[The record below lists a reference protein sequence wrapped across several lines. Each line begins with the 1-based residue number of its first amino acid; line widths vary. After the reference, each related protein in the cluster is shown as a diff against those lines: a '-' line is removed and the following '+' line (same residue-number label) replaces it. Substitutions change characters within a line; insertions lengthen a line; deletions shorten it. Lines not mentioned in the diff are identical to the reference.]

1 MDFIYKDELKNLT
14 KKSLF
19 DNVQLPSQRDF
30 RSTILI
36 FFCIIFRLP
45 IESIAISIKGY
56 DYNARYV

>member
-45 IESIAISIKGY
+45 IESIAISIK
-56 DYNARYV
+56 RV